1 MLRAY
6 LGGVE
11 DPRLILGLRAQG
23 IRDER
28 VLAAMTL
35 LSRADFVP
43 DRLQAVASQDEALP
57 IGEAQTISQP
67 YVVAKM
73 TEALEIRPGDK
84 ALEIGTGSGYQAAV
98 LHLLGADVYSI
109 ELREGLARSAAEHLQ
124 PYAGP
129 RLHLRVGDGFQGW
142 PEAAPFDAIVLT
154 AAPESVPE
162 ALLEQLAPGGR
173 LVAPVGGQ
181 DEVQQL
187 VRVRKRRDGSLY
199 TEPLLAVRFVPMTH
213 RAPLA

>member
-1 MLRAY
+1 M
-6 LGGVE
+6 E
-11 DPRLILGLRAQG
+11 DALILGLRAHG

-43 DRLQAVASQDEALP
+43 PRLRDIASQDEALP

-67 YVVAKM
+67 YVVALM
-73 TEALEIRPGDK
+73 TEALALCPGDRV
-84 ALEIGTGSGYQAAV
+84 LEIGTGSGYQAAV

-109 ELREGLARSAAEHLQ
+109 EVRQGLARTAAEHLQ
-124 PYAGP
+124 PFTGP
-129 RLHLRVGDGFQGW
+129 RLHLRTGDGFAGW

-154 AAPESVPE
+154 AAPVSIPPT
-162 ALLEQLAPGGR
+162 LLEQLAPGGR

-187 VRVRKRRDGSLY
+187 VRVRRGVDGSLH
-199 TEPLLAVRFVPMTH
+199 TERLLAVRFVPMTPG
-213 RAPLA
+213 APLA

>member
-1 MLRAY
+1 M
-6 LGGVE
+6 E
-11 DPRLILGLRAQG
+11 DPRLIHALRSQG

-28 VLAAMTL
+28 VLAAMSL
-35 LSRADFVP
+35 LQRADFVP
-43 DRLQAVASQDEALP
+43 PRLREAASTDEALP

-67 YVVAKM
+67 YVVALM
-73 TEALEIRPGDK
+73 SEALEVRSGDRV
-84 ALEIGTGSGYQAAV
+84 LEIGTGSGYQAAV

-109 ELREGLARSAAEHLQ
+109 EVREGLARTAAEHLQ

-154 AAPESVPE
+154 AAPESLPE
-162 ALLEQLAPGGR
+162 TLVEQLAPGGR

-181 DEVQQL
+181 HEVQSL
-187 VRVRKRRDGSLY
+187 IRVRKGEEGSLR
-199 TEPLLAVRFVPMTH
+199 TERLLAVRFVPMTPS
-213 RAPLA
+213 APLA

>member
-1 MLRAY
+1 M
-6 LGGVE
+6 E
-11 DPRLILGLRAQG
+11 DARLILGLRAQG
-23 IRDER
+23 IHDER

-35 LSRADFVP
+35 LSRSDFVP
-43 DRLQAVASQDEALP
+43 ERIQAMASQDEALP

-67 YVVAKM
+67 YVVARM

-84 ALEIGTGSGYQAAV
+84 VLEIGTGSGYQAAV
-98 LHLLGADVYSI
+98 LHLLGTDVYSI
-109 ELREGLARSAAEHLQ
+109 EVREGLARSAAEHLQ
-124 PYAGP
+124 PFVGP

-187 VRVRKRRDGSLY
+187 VRVRKRRDGSFH

-213 RAPLA
+213 GAPLA